1 MKSLI
6 TVYLS
11 TAQIVLIASMSV
23 LGTAVIGVL
32 IFLFIRYIYI
42 PRSYKRHI
50 RDLDSK
56 TSYYS
61 ALLRGQV
68 SQYLNRLESISHSNL
83 LYVDLYDEYSGQ
95 YRHIIDSDEHF
106 ALENVNQLRELLN
119 NKQYKSLK
127 TSLTNAQGAVSIYEN
142 SVNELNYK
150 LIECEKPDDECRQ
163 KLVNLKGTYRW
174 VEQSYNEVSREL
186 DLVSASFE
194 QCFSKL
200 NALLNQCDEHLAKA
214 EYDEANAILPTVE
227 KVLHSLDR
235 AIRELPNIC
244 IQVTDIIPNA
254 ITSVTSKYNE
264 LTSKDIPLYHLS
276 FNTYSAEWNTSLTNI
291 KKKLKNLDLSG
302 VNSELSR
309 IQHEIDDMNQKLG
322 EEGADKD
329 VFTSSSLDV
338 YHKVSA
344 LDDEF
349 IKVSARL
356 PKYQK
361 GYVINDSQLTKFD
374 ELKVDINEV
383 TSAKRNLETI
393 LHSATPQPYSS
404 LAYHL
409 NEVETLYD
417 ETSKKLHEFTSY
429 LDSLKASSETAYK
442 LIFDYFYRLKDSEA
456 NLRALAITDLYDLY
470 KERIYDCYTLINEI
484 DSILTKTPIDVD
496 RVNIESATLK
506 GSADQLLKEIDE
518 VLRDA
523 KLAESSIVYL
533 AQDRAKQNDINTQA
547 ILLEQEFFKGHFKH
561 VYDTATTI
569 YSARHVDTTNNERR

>member
-6 TVYLS
+6 TIYLS

-23 LGTAVIGVL
+23 LGAAIIGVL

-42 PRSYKRHI
+42 PRRYKRHI

-61 ALLRGQV
+61 GLLRGQV

-83 LYVDLYDEYSGQ
+83 LYVDLYDEYLGQ
-95 YRHIIDSDEHF
+95 YRHILDSDEPF
-106 ALENVNQLRELLN
+106 ALQNVNQLRELLN

-127 TSLTNAQGAVSIYEN
+127 ASLTNAQGAVSIYEN
-142 SVNELNYK
+142 SVNDLNYK

-163 KLVNLKGTYRW
+163 RLVSLKGTYRW
-174 VEQSYNEVSREL
+174 VEQSYNEVSHEL
-186 DLVSASFE
+186 DLVSSSFE

-200 NALLNQCDEHLAKA
+200 NALLDECDEHLAKA
-214 EYDEANAILPTVE
+214 EYEEANNILPTIE
-227 KVLHSLDR
+227 KVLHSLDN

-244 IQVTDIIPNA
+244 ILVTDIIPNA

-276 FNTYSAEWNTSLTNI
+276 FNTYSTEWNTSLANV
-291 KKKLKNLDLSG
+291 KKKLKSLDLRG
-302 VNSELSR
+302 VNEELSR

-329 VFTSSSLDV
+329 VFTASSLDV

-349 IKVSARL
+349 IKVSSRL

-361 GYVINDSQLTKFD
+361 GYLINENELETFEQ
-374 ELKVDINEV
+374 LKVDINDV

-393 LHSATPQPYSS
+393 LHDPTPQPYSS

-409 NEVETLYD
+409 NEVERLYD
-417 ETSKKLHEFTSY
+417 DTSKKLHAFTSY
-429 LDSLKASSETAYK
+429 LDSLKASSESAYK
-442 LIFDYFYRLKDSEA
+442 LIFDYFYKLKDLESSIRGMGLNDFFAPYNEKIDDFY
-456 NLRALAITDLYDLY
+456 L
-470 KERIYDCYTLINEI
+470 KINEI
-484 DSILTKTPIDVD
+484 DALLTKTPIDVD
-496 RVNIESATLK
+496 KVNEEAGALK
-506 GSADQLLKEIDE
+506 AEADALISE
-518 VLRDA
+518 VSDNLHEA
-523 KLAESSIVYL
+523 KLAESALVYL
-533 AQDRAKQNDINTQA
+533 AKDRAKQNDIDTQVV
-547 ILLEQEFFKGHFKH
+547 LLEQEFFKGRFKY
-561 VYDTATTI
+561 VYESATNI
-569 YSARHVDTTNNERR
+569 YSSRHVES